1 MNRPPAFQFYA
12 KDFLSDEN
20 VIAMSME
27 NRGIYITMLA
37 MCWIQDGI
45 SSDLEI
51 VSSWMKSSSL
61 IARCFYEKDGKLRN
75 HRLDEERRKQLLW
88 KEKCSKGGLKSVE
101 TRRLRKGSSRVV
113 QLKVNNHP
121 TLQSSSSSSNV
132 YKECI
137 VAIMEKWN
145 KLADEFNLPKIDDI
159 RGNRLGH
166 LKARMAEKSFDFDKI
181 IGIIKQS
188 PLLIGQVPGK
198 DGAPPFRVAFDWLI
212 KDGNWIKVKEGNY
225 LGPHKETPEEL
236 MARSQRELHRGE
248 K

>member
-1 MNRPPAFQFYA
+1 
-12 KDFLSDEN
+12 
-20 VIAMSME
+20 MS
-27 NRGIYITMLA
+27 
-37 MCWIQDGI
+37 I
-45 SSDLEI
+45 SPSI
-51 VSSWMKSSSL
+51 RH
-61 IARCFYEKDGKLRN
+61 I
-75 HRLDEERRKQLLW
+75 
-88 KEKCSKGGLKSVE
+88 
-101 TRRLRKGSSRVV
+101 
-113 QLKVNNHP
+113 NNHP